1 MGRQPIAGHVAIT
14 IVETGLPMKHAKHAR
29 KRQSRLRARVAG
41 TTGALAV
48 VLGTGVGSAAAVGNG
63 SGMPEAA
70 AEPWDMA
77 PAPDHTPTAAAAV
90 LNTPQAPGQLTLPAP
105 TGRYGVGTVDL
116 HLRDAKRMDP
126 WVPGQQRELMVSL
139 WYPATHTSRYPAA
152 LLPNS
157 QQVLPGG
164 VTLPTTAGHTGAPVA
179 RKAGKLPVLL
189 YSPGGRGNRAT
200 GTALVQDLAS
210 RGYLVVTID
219 HTHDTG
225 DVVFPGG
232 RHEVSM
238 LQPGTKSRD
247 LIDVR
252 AADSRFVVDQLAE
265 IARGHNPDV
274 EQKQLP
280 HGLTQAVST
289 KRIGMFGAS
298 LGGGSV
304 AAAMQAD
311 SRIDAGVN
319 LDGQLFGSSVH
330 QRLDRPYMLFSAER
344 HNRDTD
350 RSWARLWE
358 NLHGERLDLK
368 LHGSGHNS
376 FVDNQVLFPQA
387 PGAFG
392 LTPPQLEQILG
403 RIDPNRSIE
412 VQRTYL
418 AAFFDKHLRHRH
430 SELLDGPSRHYPEVD
445 FIR

>member
-1 MGRQPIAGHVAIT
+1 
-14 IVETGLPMKHAKHAR
+14 MKHARRRH
-29 KRQSRLRARVAG
+29 SRLRTRIAG
-41 TTGALAV
+41 TTGLLTLALGA
-48 VLGTGVGSAAAVGNG
+48 GVAPAT
-63 SGMPEAA
+63 A
-70 AEPWDMA
+70 AEKT
-77 PAPDHTPTAAAAV
+77 DHGPMTTAAALDDAAQAPGQAAALDDMAQDPGQAAALGDV
-90 LNTPQAPGQLTLPAP
+90 AQPPRRAASLKVAPAPGQLTLPAP
-105 TGRYGVGTVDL
+105 TGRHRVGTVDL
-116 HLRDAKRMDP
+116 HLRDSSRMDP

-139 WYPATHTSRYPAA
+139 WYPATHTSQYPAA

-179 RKAGKLPVLL
+179 RKDGKLPVLL

-219 HTHDTG
+219 HTHDTN

-238 LQPGTKSRD
+238 LPPGTKSRD

-252 AADSRFVVDQLAE
+252 AADTHFVINQLAE

-274 EQKQLP
+274 EHRPLP

-289 KRIGMFGAS
+289 KHIGMFGAS

-311 SRIDAGVN
+311 HRIDAGVN
-319 LDGQLFGSSVH
+319 LDGQLFGRSEH
-330 QRLDRPYMLFSAER
+330 QRLDRPYMLFSSEH
-344 HNRDTD
+344 HNRNTD
-350 RSWARLWE
+350 PSWERLWE
-358 NLHGERLDLK
+358 HLHGERLDLK
-368 LHGSGHNS
+368 LRGSGHNS

-392 LTPPQLEQILG
+392 ITPEVMQQALG
-403 RIDPNRSIE
+403 TIDPNRSIE
-412 VQRTYL
+412 VQRTYV
-418 AAFFDKHLRHRH
+418 AAFFDKHLRHRNSH
-430 SELLDGPSRHYPEVD
+430 LLDGTSRHYPEVD

>member
-1 MGRQPIAGHVAIT
+1 
-14 IVETGLPMKHAKHAR
+14 MKHARRRH
-29 KRQSRLRARVAG
+29 SRLRTRVAG
-41 TTGALAV
+41 TTGLLTLALGA
-48 VLGTGVGSAAAVGNG
+48 GIAPAT
-63 SGMPEAA
+63 A
-70 AEPWDMA
+70 AEKTAHA
-77 PAPDHTPTAAAAV
+77 PMAAAAALDAAASADTEAAV
-90 LNTPQAPGQLTLPAP
+90 EPPQAPGQLTLPAP
-105 TGRYGVGTVDL
+105 TGRHRVGTVDL
-116 HLRDAKRMDP
+116 HLRDSSRMDP

-139 WYPATHTSRYPAA
+139 WYPATHTSQYPAA

-179 RKAGKLPVLL
+179 RKDGKLPVLL

-238 LQPGTKSRD
+238 LPPGTKSRD

-252 AADSRFVVDQLAE
+252 AADSHFVINQLAE

-274 EQKQLP
+274 EHKPLP

-289 KRIGMFGAS
+289 KHIGMFGAS

-304 AAAMQAD
+304 AAAMHAD

-319 LDGQLFGSSVH
+319 LDGQLFGRSEH
-330 QRLDRPYMLFSAER
+330 QRLDRPYMLFSSEH
-344 HNRDTD
+344 HNRNTD
-350 RSWARLWE
+350 PSWARLWE

-368 LHGSGHNS
+368 LRGSGHNS

-392 LTPPQLEQILG
+392 ITPEVMQQALG
-403 RIDPNRSIE
+403 TIDPNRSIE
-412 VQRTYL
+412 VQRTYV
-418 AAFFDKHLRHRH
+418 AAFFDKHLRHQH
-430 SELLDGPSRHYPEVD
+430 SSLLDGPSRHYPEVD

>member
-1 MGRQPIAGHVAIT
+1 MR
-14 IVETGLPMKHAKHAR
+14 HAR
-29 KRQSRLRARVAG
+29 RRHSRLRTRVAG
-41 TTGALAV
+41 TTGLLTLALGA
-48 VLGTGVGSAAAVGNG
+48 GIAPAT
-63 SGMPEAA
+63 A
-70 AEPWDMA
+70 AEKTAHA
-77 PAPDHTPTAAAAV
+77 PMAAAAALDAAASADTEAAV
-90 LNTPQAPGQLTLPAP
+90 EPPQAPGQLTLPAP
-105 TGRYGVGTVDL
+105 TGRHRVGTVDL
-116 HLRDAKRMDP
+116 HLRDSSRMDP

-139 WYPATHTSRYPAA
+139 WYPATHTSQYPAA

-179 RKAGKLPVLL
+179 RKDGKLPVLL

-238 LQPGTKSRD
+238 LPPGTKSRD

-252 AADSRFVVDQLAE
+252 AADSHFVINQLAE

-274 EQKQLP
+274 EHKPLP

-289 KRIGMFGAS
+289 KHIGMFGAS

-304 AAAMQAD
+304 AAAMHAD

-319 LDGQLFGSSVH
+319 LDGQLFGRSEH
-330 QRLDRPYMLFSAER
+330 QRLDRPYMLFSSEH
-344 HNRDTD
+344 HNRNTD
-350 RSWARLWE
+350 PSWARLWE

-368 LHGSGHNS
+368 LRGSGHNS

-392 LTPPQLEQILG
+392 ITPEVMQQALG
-403 RIDPNRSIE
+403 TIDPNRSIE
-412 VQRTYL
+412 VQRTYV
-418 AAFFDKHLRHRH
+418 AAFFDKHLRHLNSH
-430 SELLDGPSRHYPEVD
+430 LLDGTSRHYPEVD

>member
-1 MGRQPIAGHVAIT
+1 
-14 IVETGLPMKHAKHAR
+14 MKHARRRH
-29 KRQSRLRARVAG
+29 SRLRTRVAG
-41 TTGALAV
+41 TTGLLTLALGA
-48 VLGTGVGSAAAVGNG
+48 GIAPAT
-63 SGMPEAA
+63 A
-70 AEPWDMA
+70 AEKTAHA
-77 PAPDHTPTAAAAV
+77 PMAAAALDTV
-90 LNTPQAPGQLTLPAP
+90 ASADTEAAVEPPQAPGQLTLPAP
-105 TGRYGVGTVDL
+105 TGRHRVGTVDL
-116 HLRDAKRMDP
+116 HLRDSSRMDP

-139 WYPATHTSRYPAA
+139 WYPATHTSQYPAA

-179 RKAGKLPVLL
+179 LKDGKLPVLL

-238 LQPGTKSRD
+238 LPPGTKSRD

-252 AADSRFVVDQLAE
+252 AADSHFVINQLAE

-274 EQKQLP
+274 EHKPLP

-289 KRIGMFGAS
+289 KHIGMFGAS

-304 AAAMQAD
+304 AAAMHAD

-319 LDGQLFGSSVH
+319 LDGQLFGRSEH
-330 QRLDRPYMLFSAER
+330 QRLDRPYMLFSSEH
-344 HNRDTD
+344 HNRNTD
-350 RSWARLWE
+350 PSWARLWE

-368 LHGSGHNS
+368 LRGSGHNS

-392 LTPPQLEQILG
+392 ITPEVMQQALG
-403 RIDPNRSIE
+403 TIDPNRSIE
-412 VQRTYL
+412 VQRTYV
-418 AAFFDKHLRHRH
+418 AAFFDKHLRHQH
-430 SELLDGPSRHYPEVD
+430 SSLLDGPSRHYPEVG

>member
-1 MGRQPIAGHVAIT
+1 
-14 IVETGLPMKHAKHAR
+14 MKHARRRH
-29 KRQSRLRARVAG
+29 SRLRTRVAG
-41 TTGALAV
+41 TTGLLALA
-48 VLGTGVGSAAAVGNG
+48 LGAGIAPATAAEKATSAPMTTAASLDDAGQAPGQMVALDDAAQAPGQAVGLDD
-63 SGMPEAA
+63 AA
-70 AEPWDMA
+70 QHPRRAASLKVA
-77 PAPDHTPTAAAAV
+77 P
-90 LNTPQAPGQLTLPAP
+90 APGQLTLPAP
-105 TGRYGVGTVDL
+105 TGRHRVGTVDL
-116 HLRDAKRMDP
+116 HLRDSKRMDP

-164 VTLPTTAGHTGAPVA
+164 VTLPTTAGHTGAPVDH
-179 RKAGKLPVLL
+179 KAGALPVLL

-238 LQPGTKSRD
+238 LPPGTKSRD

-252 AADSRFVVDQLAE
+252 AADAHFVIDQLAE

-274 EQKQLP
+274 EHKPLP

-289 KRIGMFGAS
+289 KHVGMFGAS

-304 AAAMQAD
+304 AAAMHAD
-311 SRIDAGVN
+311 PRIDAGAN
-319 LDGQLFGSSVH
+319 LDGQLFGSSEH
-330 QRLDRPYMLFSAER
+330 QRLDRPYMLFSSEH
-344 HNRDTD
+344 HNRNTD
-350 RSWARLWE
+350 GSWARLWE

-392 LTPPQLEQILG
+392 VTPEVMQQALG
-403 RIDPNRSIE
+403 TIDPNRSIE
-412 VQRTYL
+412 VQRTYV
-418 AAFFDKHLRHRH
+418 AAFFDKHLRHQH
-430 SELLDGPSRHYPEVD
+430 SNLLDGPSRHFPEIAFV
-445 FIR
+445 R

>member
-1 MGRQPIAGHVAIT
+1 
-14 IVETGLPMKHAKHAR
+14 MKHARRRH
-29 KRQSRLRARVAG
+29 SRLRTRVAG
-41 TTGALAV
+41 TTGLLTLALGA
-48 VLGTGVGSAAAVGNG
+48 GIAPAT
-63 SGMPEAA
+63 A
-70 AEPWDMA
+70 AEKTAHA
-77 PAPDHTPTAAAAV
+77 PMAAAAALDTAASADTEAAV
-90 LNTPQAPGQLTLPAP
+90 EPPQAPGQLTLPAP
-105 TGRYGVGTVDL
+105 TGRHRVGTVDL
-116 HLRDAKRMDP
+116 HLRDSSRMDP

-139 WYPATHTSRYPAA
+139 WYPATHTSQYPAA

-179 RKAGKLPVLL
+179 RKDGKLPVLL

-238 LQPGTKSRD
+238 LPPGTKSRD

-252 AADSRFVVDQLAE
+252 AADSHFVINQLAE

-274 EQKQLP
+274 EHKPLP
-280 HGLTQAVST
+280 QGLTQAVST
-289 KRIGMFGAS
+289 KHIGMFGAS

-304 AAAMQAD
+304 AAAMHAD
-311 SRIDAGVN
+311 HRIDAGVN
-319 LDGQLFGSSVH
+319 LDGQLFGRSEH
-330 QRLDRPYMLFSAER
+330 QRLDRPYMLFSSEH
-344 HNRDTD
+344 HNRNTD
-350 RSWARLWE
+350 PSWARLWE

-368 LHGSGHNS
+368 LRGSGHNS

-392 LTPPQLEQILG
+392 ITPEVMQQALG
-403 RIDPNRSIE
+403 TIDPNRSIE
-412 VQRTYL
+412 VQRTYV
-418 AAFFDKHLRHRH
+418 AAFFDKHLRHQH
-430 SELLDGPSRHYPEVD
+430 SSLLDGPSRHYPEVD
-445 FIR
+445 FVR

>member
-1 MGRQPIAGHVAIT
+1 MDAAQ
-14 IVETGLPMKHAKHAR
+14 
-29 KRQSRLRARVAG
+29 
-41 TTGALAV
+41 
-48 VLGTGVGSAAAVGNG
+48 AAALDD
-63 SGMPEAA
+63 EAHVPPGQA
-70 AEPWDMA
+70 A
-77 PAPDHTPTAAAAV
+77 PAPGQAAPPEATPAPPDA
-90 LNTPQAPGQLTLPAP
+90 TPAPAPGQLTLPAP

-225 DVVFPGG
+225 DVAFPDG

-238 LQPGTKSRD
+238 LPPGTKSRD

-252 AADSRFVVDQLAE
+252 AADTHFVIDQLAE

-274 EQKQLP
+274 EHKPLP
-280 HGLTQAVST
+280 HGLTQAAST
-289 KRIGMFGAS
+289 KHVGMFGAS

-304 AAAMQAD
+304 AAAMHAD

-319 LDGQLFGSSVH
+319 LDGQLFGSSADKP
-330 QRLDRPYMLFSAER
+330 LDRPYMLFSSEH
-344 HNRDTD
+344 HNRNSDQ
-350 RSWARLWE
+350 SWRRLWK

-368 LHGSGHNS
+368 LRGSGHNS

-392 LTPPQLEQILG
+392 ITPEVMQQALG
-403 RIDPNRSIE
+403 TIDPNRSIE
-412 VQRTYL
+412 VQRTYV

-430 SELLDGPSRHYPEVD
+430 SHLLDGPSHHYPEVD

>member
-1 MGRQPIAGHVAIT
+1 
-14 IVETGLPMKHAKHAR
+14 MKHARRRH
-29 KRQSRLRARVAG
+29 SRLRTRVAG
-41 TTGALAV
+41 TTGLLTLALGA
-48 VLGTGVGSAAAVGNG
+48 GIAPAT
-63 SGMPEAA
+63 A
-70 AEPWDMA
+70 AEKTAHA
-77 PAPDHTPTAAAAV
+77 PMAAAAALDAAASADTEAAV
-90 LNTPQAPGQLTLPAP
+90 EPPQAPGQLTLPAP
-105 TGRYGVGTVDL
+105 TGRHRVGTVDL
-116 HLRDAKRMDP
+116 HLRDSSRMDP

-139 WYPATHTSRYPAA
+139 WYPATHTSQYPAA

-179 RKAGKLPVLL
+179 RKDGRLPVLL

-238 LQPGTKSRD
+238 LPPGTKSRD

-252 AADSRFVVDQLAE
+252 AADSHFVINQLAE

-274 EQKQLP
+274 EHKPLP

-289 KRIGMFGAS
+289 KHIGMFGAS

-304 AAAMQAD
+304 AAAMHAD

-319 LDGQLFGSSVH
+319 LDGQLFGRSEH
-330 QRLDRPYMLFSAER
+330 QRLDRPYMLFSSEH
-344 HNRDTD
+344 HNRNTD
-350 RSWARLWE
+350 PSWARLWE

-368 LHGSGHNS
+368 LRGSGHNS

-387 PGAFG
+387 PAAFG
-392 LTPPQLEQILG
+392 ITPEVMQQALG
-403 RIDPNRSIE
+403 TIDPNRSIE
-412 VQRTYL
+412 VQRTYV
-418 AAFFDKHLRHRH
+418 AAFFDKHLRHQH
-430 SELLDGPSRHYPEVD
+430 SSLLDGPSRHYPEVD

>member
-1 MGRQPIAGHVAIT
+1 
-14 IVETGLPMKHAKHAR
+14 MKHAR
-29 KRQSRLRARVAG
+29 RRQSRLRTRVAG
-41 TTGALAV
+41 TTGLLTLAL
-48 VLGTGVGSAAAVGNG
+48 GAAVA
-63 SGMPEAA
+63 PATA
-70 AEPWDMA
+70 AEKTASA
-77 PAPDHTPTAAAAV
+77 PTTTAAALDDAGQAPGQMVALDDAAQAPGQAV
-90 LNTPQAPGQLTLPAP
+90 GLDAAPHPRRTASLKVAPAPGQLTLPAP
-105 TGRYGVGTVDL
+105 TGRHRVGTVDL
-116 HLRDAKRMDP
+116 HLRDSKRMDP

-164 VTLPTTAGHTGAPVA
+164 VTLPTTAGHTGAPVD

-219 HTHDTG
+219 HTHDTS

-238 LQPGTKSRD
+238 LPPGTKSRD

-252 AADSRFVVDQLAE
+252 AADTHFVIDQLAE

-274 EQKQLP
+274 EHKPLP
-280 HGLTQAVST
+280 HGLTQAAST
-289 KRIGMFGAS
+289 KHVGMFGAS

-304 AAAMQAD
+304 AAAMHAD

-319 LDGQLFGSSVH
+319 LDGQLFGSSEYK
-330 QRLDRPYMLFSAER
+330 RLDRPYMLFSSEH
-344 HNRDTD
+344 HNRNTD
-350 RSWARLWE
+350 GSWARLWE
-358 NLHGERLDLK
+358 HLHGERLDLK
-368 LHGSGHNS
+368 LRGSGHNS

-392 LTPPQLEQILG
+392 ITPEVMQQALG
-403 RIDPNRSIE
+403 TIDPNRSIE
-412 VQRTYL
+412 VQRTYV
-418 AAFFDKHLRHRH
+418 AAFFDKHLRHRDR
-430 SELLDGPSRHYPEVD
+430 SLLDGPSRHFPEID
-445 FIR
+445 FVR